1 MDCMRQAR
9 ILQREDTEW
18 IQSQLFL
25 VRAQLRTL
33 AERIEEVQLASA
45 MLHGHTR
52 ILDARIQLMEQE
64 LQKRDKQQLSATYHV
79 TIPAV
84 IQLESL
90 DD

>member
-1 MDCMRQAR
+1 MDCVRRAQ
-9 ILQREDTEW
+9 ILPREDTEW
-18 IQSQLFL
+18 IQSQLFSM
-25 VRAQLRTL
+25 RTQLRTL
-33 AERIEEVQLASA
+33 AEHLEEVQLASA
-45 MLHGHTR
+45 MLHGHIR

-64 LQKRDKQQLSATYHV
+64 MMKRDKQQKSAKYHV